1 MTTASL
7 APFKRAT
14 MFFGAMALAVTALTA
29 GANLQASSGQSS
41 EAVAQAKIQ
50 RGLPTDAQL
59 AGPAAKPARLV
70 ARNASAAAQQ
80 QASLPNPNAVR

>member
-1 MTTASL
+1 MTIASL

-29 GANLQASSGQSS
+29 GANFQATSDQSS
-41 EAVAQAKIQ
+41 EAIAQAKIQ
-50 RGLPTDAQL
+50 RGIATDAQL
-59 AGPAAKPARLV
+59 AAEIAKPTRV
-70 ARNASAAAQQ
+70 IARNATTAAQQ

>member
-29 GANLQASSGQSS
+29 GANFQTTSGQSS
-41 EAVAQAKIQ
+41 EAIAQAKIQ
-50 RGLPTDAQL
+50 RGIATDAQL
-59 AGPAAKPARLV
+59 AAEIAKPTRVIAR
-70 ARNASAAAQQ
+70 SAATAAQQ